1 MVITG
6 ELFALCDSETMNELI
21 REHVLPRCQPF
32 LKWAGGKRWLSTA
45 LGLLVGDGTTRYF
58 EPFLGSGAAFF
69 TAPVSNAILSDSNS
83 ELINCFTVVRDRPS
97 QLISRLS
104 QLEISRETFTHMRP
118 SVPTSA
124 INRAVRFI
132 YLNKTAFN
140 GLYRVNRNGEFNVPF
155 GCKPT
160 TELCDRS
167 TIEACSQRLQS
178 AELSTCDFS
187 CTLKNAKVGDHVYL
201 DPPYTVKHNNNGFR
215 RYNERLFSWADQER
229 LAVLATERVRSGVCV
244 VVTNGLH
251 QDVRRL
257 YSSRDFLGFT
267 VTRASNMAAQTEKRG
282 ISSELLLASITLGHS
297 QIQLLKFLRDCLPYD
312 VHSIRLL
319 GR

>member
-1 MVITG
+1 MTG
-6 ELFALCDSETMNELI
+6 ELFAPCDSETMNEFTSE
-21 REHVLPRCQPF
+21 RVLPQCQPF

-45 LGLLVGDGTTRYF
+45 LGLLIGNDATRYL

-69 TAPVSNAILSDSNS
+69 ASSVSDAILSDCNS
-83 ELINCFTVVRDRPS
+83 ELINCFTMVRDRPS
-97 QLISRLS
+97 NLISRLS
-104 QLEISRETFTHMRP
+104 QLDISRETFSDMRP
-118 SVPTSA
+118 LLPKSA
-124 INRAVRFI
+124 IDRAVRFI

-140 GLYRVNRNGEFNVPF
+140 GLYRVNRNGGFNVPF

-160 TELCDRS
+160 TELCDQS
-167 TIEACSQRLQS
+167 LIEQCSQRLQP
-178 AELSTCDFS
+178 AKLSVGDFS
-187 CTLKNAKVGDHVYL
+187 CTLKNAKAGDHVYL

-215 RYNERLFSWADQER
+215 RYNERLFSWTDQER
-229 LAVLATERVRSGVCV
+229 LAVMASERVRSGVCV

-267 VTRASNMAAQTEKRG
+267 VTRASNMAAQIEKRG
-282 ISSELLLASITLGHS
+282 LSSELLLVSITLGHS
-297 QIQLLKFLRDCLPYD
+297 QYRLLKLLRECLPYE
-312 VHSIRLL
+312 VRSIRLL